1 MKCNNSMKWKV
12 GSDNEIALHLI
23 GDINTEKMC
32 ISKCVKILNSTIK
45 ILIFKV
51 ALGVFDVGSDIVN
64 GYNFISGQFLLG
76 LYFASLT
83 REDYDLLPGNLF
95 VVLAYL

>member
-1 MKCNNSMKWKV
+1 MKCIDSMKWSV
-12 GSDNEIALHLI
+12 GSEMTPHSV

-64 GYNFISGQFLLG
+64 GYNFISGQF
-76 LYFASLT
+76 FK
-83 REDYDLLPGNLF
+83 DI
-95 VVLAYL
+95 

>member
-1 MKCNNSMKWKV
+1 MKWKV
-12 GSDNEIALHLI
+12 GSEMIPHSI

-32 ISKCVKILNSTIK
+32 ISKCGKILNSTIK

-64 GYNFISGQFLLG
+64 GYNFLSGQFLLG
-76 LYFASLT
+76 LYYASLT
-83 REDYDLLPGNLF
+83 REDYDLLPGNI
-95 VVLAYL
+95 

>member
-1 MKCNNSMKWKV
+1 MKSLSKI
-12 GSDNEIALHLI
+12 EITLQLTW
-23 GDINTEKMC
+23 DINVEKM
-32 ISKCVKILNSTIK
+32 SFPKAVQILNSTIK
-45 ILIFKV
+45 IIIFKV

-83 REDYDLLPGNLF
+83 REDYDLLPGNLL
-95 VVLAYL
+95 VVLVYL